1 MSSSS
6 WAPDEGNSFAKTQLA
21 VFYVI
26 LLLAVDSI
34 NPVKI
39 FLHVFPNVAP
49 WHVALTTIMLMLYV
63 FVSEMKQLLYFTVK
77 IFFHSILSIFF
88 REVSIV
94 GKQNIPQYGPVIFTG
109 NHANQ
114 FIDSVVMLSTCQ
126 RTISYLMANKSYNR
140 RIVGDIAWAMGAVPV
155 KRAQDTAK
163 AGEGTIILEPL
174 GGDENG
180 NDLEIKKFRVVGSGT
195 NFQSQLKKK
204 DKIRL
209 TGQSLGLKV
218 TSVVSD
224 VSLEIEAP
232 TSFEAP
238 SGSQT
243 FDALK
248 YVDHNVVYDKVLSK
262 LSSGG

>member
-1 MSSSS
+1 
-6 WAPDEGNSFAKTQLA
+6 
-21 VFYVI
+21 
-26 LLLAVDSI
+26 
-34 NPVKI
+34 
-39 FLHVFPNVAP
+39 
-49 WHVALTTIMLMLYV
+49 MLYV

-126 RTISYLMANKSYNR
+126 RTISYLMASKSYDR

-155 KRAQDTAK
+155 KRAQDSAK
-163 AGEGTIILEPL
+163 AGTGNVVLEPIK
-174 GGDENG
+174 GDEQPN
-180 NDLEIKKFRVVGSGT
+180 NDGMTKLQVIGTGT
-195 NFQSQLKKK
+195 NFQSVFKKK

-209 TGQSLGLKV
+209 SGQSLGLKV
-218 TSVVSD
+218 LSVASD
-224 VSLEIEAP
+224 DSLVVEAP
-232 TSFEAP
+232 LSYKLP
-238 SGSQT
+238 LGHQK
-243 FDALK
+243 FDVLK
-248 YVDHNVVYDKVLSK
+248 HVDHNVVYEKVLSK